1 MLKAYKTE
9 INPTPKQQSK
19 IRQTIGVCRFIY
31 NFYLAHNKEIYAIE
45 NRFVSGMEF
54 SVWLNNEYVPNHP
67 EHNWIKSVS
76 TKAVKQAIMNG
87 EKAFKSFFKGKS
99 KFPKFKKKKN
109 QDVKSYF
116 PKNNATDWTVER
128 HKIKIPTLGFV
139 QLKEKGY
146 IPTKGI
152 VKSGTTS
159 TKAGRYFVSVLV
171 DMPEK
176 QVTDTPYTVGIG
188 IDLGIKDFAISSE
201 REKPFKNINKT
212 NPVKKAE
219 KKLKRE
225 QKRLSRKD
233 ENKKKRGEKTAT
245 YSANR
250 AKQAKKVQAINLRLT
265 NIRTD
270 YINKVVSE
278 LVKTKPAHITIEDLN
293 VSGMMKNRCLSK
305 AIAGQKFYEFRLKL
319 TCKSKENGIELRVVD
334 RWYPS
339 SKTCSCCGH
348 IKKDLN
354 LSDRIYNCL
363 ECGLVM
369 DRDKNASISL
379 ANAKIYKI
387 AQ

>member
-9 INPTPKQQSK
+9 INPTKDQGTK

-31 NFYLAHNKEIYAIE
+31 NFYLAHNKEIYTIE

-54 SVWLNNEYVPNHP
+54 SVWLNNKYVPNHP
-67 EHNWIKSVS
+67 EQNWIKSVS

-87 EKAFKSFFKGKS
+87 EKAFKRFFEGKS

-116 PKNNATDWTVER
+116 PKNNVTDWTVQR

-139 QLKEKGY
+139 HLKEKGY
-146 IPTKGI
+146 IPTKDI
-152 VKSGTTS
+152 VKSGTVS

-176 QVTDTPYTVGIG
+176 QIDDTIYTVGIG

-233 ENKKKRGEKTAT
+233 ENKNKRGEKTAT

-250 AKQAKKVQAINLRLT
+250 AKQVKKVQAVHLKLA
-265 NIRTD
+265 NIRTN

-305 AIAGQKFYEFRLKL
+305 VIAGQKFYEFRTKL
-319 TCKSKENGIELRVVD
+319 TGKCKENGIELRVVD

-354 LSDRIYNCL
+354 LSDRTYHCL
-363 ECGLVM
+363 ECGLVI
-369 DRDKNASISL
+369 DRDKNASINL
-379 ANAKIYKI
+379 ANATIYKI
-387 AQ
+387 A

>member
-9 INPTPKQQSK
+9 INPTPKQQVK
-19 IRQTIGVCRFIY
+19 IRQTIGICRFIY

-45 NRFVSGMEF
+45 NRFVSGMDF
-54 SVWLNNEYVPNHP
+54 SKWLNNEYIPAHP
-67 EHNWIKSVS
+67 EHNWIQSVS
-76 TKAVKQAIMNG
+76 TKAVKQAVMNG
-87 EKAFKSFFKGKS
+87 EKAFTNFFKGKS
-99 KFPKFKKKKN
+99 KFPKFKKKRN

-116 PKNNATDWTVER
+116 PKNNLTDWTVER

-152 VKSGTTS
+152 LKSGTVS

-176 QVTDTPYTVGIG
+176 QVDNTPYTVGIG
-188 IDLGIKDFAISSE
+188 IDLGIKDFATSFHK
-201 REKPFKNINKT
+201 EKPFKNINKT
-212 NPVKKAE
+212 KEVKRTE

-225 QKRLSRKD
+225 QKCLSKKY
-233 ENKKKRGEKTAT
+233 ENKKKRGETSAT
-245 YSANR
+245 YSANIT
-250 AKQAKKVQAINLRLT
+250 KQVKKIQAIHLKLA
-265 NIRTD
+265 NIRTN

-278 LVKTKPAHITIEDLN
+278 LVKTKPVHITIEDLN

-348 IKKDLN
+348 IKKELK
-354 LSDRIYNCL
+354 LSDRTYNCL

-369 DRDKNASISL
+369 DRDKNASMNL
-379 ANAKIYKI
+379 ANAQIYKV